1 MEDLDRRNIGVGSST
16 VTLTDDNGQVLYEGR
31 IYGLPLRENAI
42 LQKSIE
48 FFNDPDPCY
57 KHRGAV
63 HVRMWSDIEKHL
75 IQIGSRSVRFN
86 SLPEEFREWIDQ
98 NAWAQGK
105 T

>member
-1 MEDLDRRNIGVGSST
+1 MEEPDQRTLGVGSSH
-16 VTLTDDNGQVLYEGR
+16 VTLTDENGSVLYDGR
-31 IYGLPLRENAI
+31 IYGLPLRESAI

-75 IQIGSRSVRFN
+75 LQTGSRSVRFN
-86 SLPEEFREWIDQ
+86 SLPDEFREWIETDGWS
-98 NAWAQGK
+98 NYIP
-105 T
+105 